1 MDNKIIKIT
10 KNKLNFVGISVKPDT
25 TEDSGIAV
33 LDEDL
38 NIKYIDK
45 AYRLN
50 DIKFFVENL
59 SNKDSLIISIDIP
72 LNNMFLIGKWRQESK
87 YYHCF
92 TVGTSYSS
100 KQIWSTRQSSRGSEI
115 AQTLKEEGYDVFRYN
130 SSYSKC
136 ALSLTYP
143 LKSRSPAGCKYFQE
157 MLKQKLGI
165 SGLTNNIMSF
175 SALDAILGAYT
186 SWQIYYGEQNKTF
199 KIVNN
204 YKDIPVISPIEKIS
218 C

>member
-1 MDNKIIKIT
+1 MENKIIKIT

-72 LNNMFLIGKWRQESK
+72 LNNMFQPDYL
-87 YYHCF
+87 Y
-92 TVGTSYSS
+92 
-100 KQIWSTRQSSRGSEI
+100 
-115 AQTLKEEGYDVFRYN
+115 
-130 SSYSKC
+130 
-136 ALSLTYP
+136 
-143 LKSRSPAGCKYFQE
+143 
-157 MLKQKLGI
+157 
-165 SGLTNNIMSF
+165 
-175 SALDAILGAYT
+175 
-186 SWQIYYGEQNKTF
+186 
-199 KIVNN
+199 
-204 YKDIPVISPIEKIS
+204 
-218 C
+218 

>member
-1 MDNKIIKIT
+1 MNKVIKIY
-10 KNKLNFVGISVKPDT
+10 KNKLSFVGISVKSDT
-25 TEDSGIAV
+25 TEDSGIAI

-38 NIKYIDK
+38 NLKFVDK

-59 SNKDSLIISIDIP
+59 GNKDSTIISIDIP

-87 YYHCF
+87 HYHSF

-100 KQIWSTRQSSRGSEI
+100 KQNWSTRQSSRGSEI
-115 AQTLKEEGYDVFRYN
+115 AQTLKEQHYDVFRYN
-130 SSYSKC
+130 SAYTKN
-136 ALSLTYP
+136 ALCLNYP

-157 MLKQKLGI
+157 MIKQKLGI
-165 SGLTNNIMSF
+165 SGLTHNIMSF

-199 KIVNN
+199 KIVNH
-204 YKDIPVISPIEKIS
+204 YKDIPVISPIEQIS